1 VTLVRYSGVN
11 QRAVVAEEISATPAL
26 GFNGSPS
33 IFVPHAREVAL
44 GLDYWIAPAIVWQT
58 EVDFEVPHAGG
69 TVFSFNGGSTP
80 TASSVGATPTTARS
94 LPNSRSVSKAR
105 RRPAMTTLSKSI
117 VIRLPAIVLLA
128 LGATTALAAESEQQ
142 QREMFRLGARLWP
155 VYCAQC
161 HNARPG
167 SEFSPPQ
174 WDVIMM
180 HMRTQAN
187 LTANDAR
194 ALTEYLKRSH

>member
-1 VTLVRYSGVN
+1 MKTLS
-11 QRAVVAEEISATPAL
+11 
-26 GFNGSPS
+26 
-33 IFVPHAREVAL
+33 
-44 GLDYWIAPAIVWQT
+44 
-58 EVDFEVPHAGG
+58 
-69 TVFSFNGGSTP
+69 
-80 TASSVGATPTTARS
+80 RS
-94 LPNSRSVSKAR
+94 L
-105 RRPAMTTLSKSI
+105 
-117 VIRLPAIVLLA
+117 VIRLIAIVLLV

-142 QREMFRLGARLWP
+142 QREMFKLGAKLWP

-187 LTANDAR
+187 LPASDAR
-194 ALTEYLKRSH
+194 AMTEYLKRSH

>member
-1 VTLVRYSGVN
+1 
-11 QRAVVAEEISATPAL
+11 
-26 GFNGSPS
+26 
-33 IFVPHAREVAL
+33 
-44 GLDYWIAPAIVWQT
+44 
-58 EVDFEVPHAGG
+58 
-69 TVFSFNGGSTP
+69 
-80 TASSVGATPTTARS
+80 
-94 LPNSRSVSKAR
+94 
-105 RRPAMTTLSKSI
+105 MTTLSKSF
-117 VIRLPAIVLLA
+117 VVQLLAIVLLVLSA
-128 LGATTALAAESEQQ
+128 GKALAAENEQQ
-142 QREMFRLGARLWP
+142 QREMFKLGARLWP

-187 LTANDAR
+187 RPANDAR